1 MRPQQTSQPLIHVVT
16 WDATDRDET
25 RVSARVWDVLCN
37 AATRDGGVCDQL
49 ADDGMCSGPAKEH
62 LASMCD
68 AVRRV
73 CAGQDAGLALSPSIP
88 ARRMAEALRRQFL
101 LDVKSLPEHLDAG
114 EVVEVLMALDHVQ
127 TVIDA
132 DAAQRFAHR
141 LSGHDSLDLIVE
153 VAHDMRSPLGSILF
167 LVETMRKA
175 RSGTIT
181 PIQERQLGLVYNAAF
196 GLSSLASDLI
206 ELARGC
212 ERLVDL
218 HPIPFSLSE
227 ILQAVVD
234 IVQPIAEEKGLT
246 ISMTPPEADV
256 RIGQPAALNR
266 VLLNLTTNALK
277 FTSSGQVEVI
287 CKPLSRT
294 RLEFAVRD
302 TGKGIPPAVMST
314 LFDAFRRRQRP
325 GDYTFSSA
333 GLGLAICHKLVD
345 VMGGELRV
353 ETAPDRGTCFFFEL
367 DLPPATTM

>member
-1 MRPQQTSQPLIHVVT
+1 MRPHHTSQPLIQVVT
-16 WDATDRDET
+16 WDTTDRDET
-25 RVSARVWDVLCN
+25 RVSARVWSVLRT

-49 ADDGMCSGPAKEH
+49 ADDGIRPEQAKDH
-62 LASMCD
+62 LVLLCD

-73 CAGQDAGLALSPSIP
+73 CADEDAGLTLSPAIP

-101 LDVKSLPEHLDAG
+101 LDVKALPEHLDAG

-227 ILQAVVD
+227 MLQAVVD

-246 ISMTPPEADV
+246 INVTPPEVDI

-287 CKPLSRT
+287 CKPLSRS

-367 DLPPATTM
+367 DLPPAASM